1 MSSANKILI
10 VDDSGE
16 IASSLSDLLKEMGY
30 EVFTAPGTMEGI
42 IKAGEIRPDLI
53 ISDVLMPGG
62 GGFALLAA
70 VKSSPDTADIP
81 VVFLSAVAE
90 KKEIQKGLDAGAGA
104 YIVKPY
110 RSRDLLNVVRRLID
124 ERDFNGQ
131 KQ

>member
-1 MSSANKILI
+1 MSSAYKILI

-42 IKAGEIRPDLI
+42 TMAGEIRPDLI
-53 ISDVLMPGG
+53 LSDVLMPGG

-70 VKSSPDTADIP
+70 VKSSPDTAEIP

-110 RSRDLLNVVRRLID
+110 RSRDLLKVVRMLIE

-131 KQ
+131 KR